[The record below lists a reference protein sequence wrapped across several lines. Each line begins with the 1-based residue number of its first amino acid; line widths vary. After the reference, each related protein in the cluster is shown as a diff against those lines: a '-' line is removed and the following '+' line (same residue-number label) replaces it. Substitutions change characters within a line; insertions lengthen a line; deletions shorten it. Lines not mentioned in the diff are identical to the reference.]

1 MSLAGWVTIFAEFEG
16 AMDLKMWGW
25 TDLNAS
31 DQQMQQDRGPGN
43 HVLLVTNSGYVT
55 DHPRHFAINIGTID
69 AVQWL

>member
-1 MSLAGWVTIFAEFEG
+1 
-16 AMDLKMWGW
+16 MDLKMWGW